1 MKFFYINNSQCTDC
15 DRCSQLCPTL
25 AIYMAQEK
33 RYINYD
39 KCTSCG
45 MCIKSCNVGAITVET
60 VERITVEM
68 EQIEGYRD
76 RIQRLESELSSLKER
91 MRIIEQISTEVVVH
105 LPVAT
110 FIADSRNR
118 ILIANPALVS
128 LLDINPLNLA
138 QMQQNLAGE
147 SIENVFPQEM
157 VQLLRMSQSEEGS
170 MSYVTQINSRRV
182 SFAVWSMEGDLM
194 LGVIRDLS
202 APGVVAQD
210 VVAMLRETIDRK
222 MAMVQN
228 IGSLLGEEVSVVV
241 NNLNRVINI
250 VESSGDAK

>member
-15 DRCSQLCPTL
+15 DRCLQLCPTL

-45 MCIKSCNVGAITVET
+45 TCIKSCNVGAITVET
-60 VERITVEM
+60 VERIAVEM
-68 EQIEGYRD
+68 DQIEGYRD

-91 MRIIEQISTEVVVH
+91 MRVIEKISTEVVMR

-147 SIENVFPQEM
+147 SIDNVFPAEI
-157 VQLLRMSQSEEGS
+157 VQLLRMSQSEDGS
-170 MSYVTQINSRRV
+170 MSYVTEINSHRV
-182 SFAVWSMEGDLM
+182 SFAVWGMEGDLM